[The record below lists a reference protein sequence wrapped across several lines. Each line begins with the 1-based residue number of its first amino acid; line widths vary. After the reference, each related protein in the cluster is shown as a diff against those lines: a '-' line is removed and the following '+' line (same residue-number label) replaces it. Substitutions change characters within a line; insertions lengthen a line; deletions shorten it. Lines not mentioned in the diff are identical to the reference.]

1 MNIVQLE
8 YFLHVAETRSF
19 RKTSEMMY
27 VSQPA
32 VSKQISLL
40 EKEWNVIL
48 FDRSYRVATLTEA
61 GKLMY
66 RKISSF
72 RDEFNAC
79 LKDARLID
87 KHATTELR
95 VGIMERVDL
104 TNLLDI
110 FAQFQVEHPDILLTV
125 DQVSLNKLTVES
137 SDSRYDMVLNHD
149 TAFVGRS
156 DLFVHEI
163 ARSRRLAI
171 LSSRNPIVKS
181 GDLRFEDLNNQRFYI
196 PGTESESLS
205 LNGIIRI
212 CATHGLNGID
222 YVVVPNLN
230 SVITSVR
237 MNFGVGLV
245 DETVQ
250 LPNDGS
256 IVAFPFGE
264 SFGID
269 LAWHKSNQN
278 PAIPLLAEDI
288 FTKLHYVPRPGGV
301 EQPTYIRNN

>member
-1 MNIVQLE
+1 MNLVQLE
-8 YFLHVAETRSF
+8 YFLHIAETGSF

-48 FDRSYRVATLTEA
+48 FDRSYRVATLTDA

-66 RKISSF
+66 KKISAF
-72 RDEFNAC
+72 REEFNAS

-95 VGIMERVDL
+95 VGLMERVDL
-104 TNLLDI
+104 GNLLDV
-110 FAQFQVEHPDILLTV
+110 FSEFQEDHPDILLTV
-125 DQVSLNKLTVES
+125 EQVSLNKLTIES
-137 SDSRYDMVLNHD
+137 ADARYDMVINHD
-149 TAFVGRS
+149 IAFVDRT
-156 DLFVHEI
+156 DLVIHEI
-163 ARSRRLAI
+163 ARSRRMVI
-171 LSSRNPIVKS
+171 LSRNNPILRRNNLRL
-181 GDLRFEDLNNQRFYI
+181 GDLNQQRFYI
-196 PGTESESLS
+196 PGAESESLS

-212 CATHGLNGID
+212 CSTHGLNGID

-237 MNFGVGLV
+237 MNFGVGV
-245 DETVQ
+245 ADETVL
-250 LPNDGS
+250 LPADGS
-256 IVAFPFGE
+256 IVAIPFGE

-269 LAWHKSNQN
+269 LAWHKDNTN
-278 PAIPLLAEDI
+278 PAIQLLADDI
-288 FTKLHYVPRPGGV
+288 MQKLRYDRK
-301 EQPTYIRNN
+301 PTLQDALT

>member
-8 YFLHVAETRSF
+8 YFLSVAETGSF

-40 EKEWNVIL
+40 EKEWNVVL

-66 RKISSF
+66 RKLSGF
-72 RDEFNAC
+72 RDEFSAC

-104 TNLLDI
+104 SNLPDI
-110 FAQFQVEHPDILLTV
+110 FAEFQDAHPDILLTV
-125 DQVSLNKLTVES
+125 EQVSLNKLTLNS

-149 TAFVGRS
+149 LAFTGRT
-156 DLFVHEI
+156 DLEIHEV
-163 ARSRRLAI
+163 ARSRRMVI
-171 LSSRNPIVKS
+171 LSRRNPVLKN
-181 GDLRFEDLNNQRFYI
+181 GTLRFEDLNNQRFYI
-196 PGTESESLS
+196 PGSESESLS

-212 CATHGLNGID
+212 CSAHGLNGID

-230 SVITSVR
+230 SVIMSVQ

-245 DETVQ
+245 DETVL
-250 LPNDGS
+250 LPLDGS
-256 IVAFPFGE
+256 VLAFPFGDD
-264 SFGID
+264 FGID
-269 LAWHKSNQN
+269 MAWHKGNEN
-278 PAIPLLAEDI
+278 PAISIMAKDI
-288 FTKLHYVPRPGGV
+288 LTKLRYKPGPGSTV
-301 EQPTYIRNN
+301 QARIQE